1 MILFFTVIVVYL
13 GSSISVQLEKK
24 KINIDNKQ
32 LEILKRK
39 YNILVDS
46 KNFLQK
52 ILKKSICHI

>member
-24 KINIDNKQ
+24 KMNIDNKQ